1 MKTNYSPSVNI
12 IRDAQK
18 GLEYIVTENA
28 ENSAIKILNDF
39 NKGFHSF
46 SIIGSYGTG
55 KSSFLWAFQQ
65 TLTKQANL
73 FELKLPQ
80 GIKKVEVVNI
90 VGDYNSLIE
99 SFNQEFSIKSDFTSN
114 QNLFDAIYQHYK
126 GVGENGLLLIQI
138 DEFGKFLEFAA
149 NNNPEK
155 EMYFIQQ
162 LAEFVNDPSRNII
175 LLTTLHQGL
184 DTYAS
189 NLTDGQKNEWRKVR
203 GRLQEVTFNE
213 PVEQLLTLASNH
225 FVEQLGETK
234 ESDYSKSLVQLQEN
248 KHIFSTKGN
257 YFSGLKNSLFP
268 LDIFSAYILT
278 LSLQR
283 YGQNERSLFSFLQ
296 ASDSLGLNDSK
307 RKNAHFS
314 ISSVYDYLLSNF
326 YQLLTTRAVA
336 DFSKWSSIRDS
347 IQRIEII
354 DNINTPLAEDLLK
367 TIGLLSIFSSKGA
380 KIDEVFIVNY
390 LSNKFEVK
398 DIRDTIELLEKH
410 KVIRYFKFN
419 FSYKLFEGTDL
430 DIEGELARV
439 ENQVP
444 EVVDLVNKLETYFE
458 FPIVTAKAN
467 SYKTGT
473 PRLFEYKLSDT
484 PISEVPKG
492 EIDGFINL
500 IFNTKLN
507 AKQVKELT
515 KDETNAI
522 VYGVFKNTDKISS
535 ALFEI
540 EKTKQVL
547 KNIDDAGDRVAINE
561 LQKILKSNQILLN
574 HYVLDTLYN
583 QNDVEWI
590 YNGKKLNLKNKKE
603 LNKQLSIICDAIY
616 SETPIIKNELFN
628 KHKPSGVISGARKS
642 YFDALTTNFDK
653 EDLDFDSNKFP
664 PEKTIYYTLLQKN
677 GIHVKTKL
685 GYTLTKPDK
694 NSDIYNIWEVCE
706 VFLSSAKDEPKR
718 ITELINT
725 LTTAPYKLKQG
736 VIDFWVPTFLFL
748 RRGDYALYS
757 EGKFKPYINKQELYL
772 ITRTPQLYTVKS
784 FELNDLRLSF
794 FNKYREL
801 LRQENSNNLNLD
813 SFIESIRP
821 ILLTFRDLIPYEQKT
836 NRISVEAIELRKTI
850 QLAQDPEK
858 VFFVEFPKAL
868 GFSPSDLL
876 NSNEKFDDYIY
887 KFQMTLDEVKNSYSE
902 LLNRF
907 EKFIVF
913 EIIGRKCEFETYKN
927 QLSKR
932 FTALKEHQLLSNQQT
947 FIQRVNSPMN
957 DRDSWLASIAQALIG
972 KPLTSI
978 DDKDENTLKD
988 NLKHIVSELDN
999 LSELEK
1005 INFDSDKE
1013 EVFKLDFTTKK
1024 MGLVPHMVRIPKSKI
1039 EKVKK
1044 NIEKIE
1050 KELGTDK
1057 QMRIAILA
1065 KLLKQEL
1072 DNE

>member
-65 TLTKQANL
+65 TLTKQADL
-73 FELKLPQ
+73 FDLKLPN
-80 GIKKVEVVNI
+80 GINKVDVVNL

-99 SFNQEFSIKSDFTSN
+99 SFNQEFLIERDFSSN
-114 QNLFDAIYQHYK
+114 QKLFDAIFQRYTK
-126 GVGENGLLLIQI
+126 LGKDGLLLIQI

-189 NLTDGQKNEWRKVR
+189 KLTDGQKNEWRKVR
-203 GRLQEVTFNE
+203 GRLQEITFNE

-225 FVEQLGETK
+225 FIEQLGETN
-234 ESDYSKSLVQLQEN
+234 ETEYSKALVSLQQN
-248 KHIFSTKGN
+248 KHIFSTKGD
-257 YFSGLKNSLFP
+257 YFAGLKNSLFP
-268 LDIFSAYILT
+268 LDIFSAFVLT

-296 ASDSLGLNDSK
+296 ASDDLGLNDSK
-307 RKNAHFS
+307 RKNTHFS

-326 YQLLTTRAVA
+326 YQLLTTRAVS

-354 DNINTPLAEDLLK
+354 ENINIPVAEDLLK

-380 KIDEVFIVNY
+380 KVDEEFIVNY
-390 LSNKFEVK
+390 LSNKFEIKV
-398 DIRDTIELLEKH
+398 IRETIEILEKH

-439 ENQVP
+439 ENQVN
-444 EVVDLVNKLETYFE
+444 EVVDLVPKLETYFE

-467 SYKTGT
+467 SYRTGT
-473 PRLFEYKLSDT
+473 PRLFEYKLSDS
-484 PISEVPKG
+484 PFSEAPKG

-500 IFNTKLN
+500 IFNTKLT
-507 AKQVKELT
+507 AKKIKELT
-515 KDETNAI
+515 KDETNAT
-522 VYGVFKNTDKISS
+522 VYGFFKNTDKISS

-540 EKTKQVL
+540 EKTNQVL
-547 KNIDDAGDRVAINE
+547 KNIEDDGDRVAINE
-561 LQKILKSNQILLN
+561 LQKILRSNKILLN

-603 LNKQLSIICDAIY
+603 LNKQLSVICDTVY
-616 SETPIIKNELFN
+616 HKTPIIKNELFN
-628 KHKPSGVISGARKS
+628 KHKPSGAISSARKN

-653 EDLDFDSNKFP
+653 EELGFESTKFP
-664 PEKTIYYTLLQKN
+664 PEKTIYYTLLHKN
-677 GIHVKTKL
+677 GIHVKTNS
-685 GYTLTKPDK
+685 GYTLTKPND
-694 NSDIYNIWEVCE
+694 NADLFNIWEVCE
-706 VFLSSAKDEPKR
+706 SFLSSAKNEPKK
-718 ITELINT
+718 ITALIEI
-725 LTTAPYKLKQG
+725 LTSAPYKVKQG
-736 VIDFWVPTFLFL
+736 VIDFWLPTFLFL

-772 ITRTPQLYTVKS
+772 ITRTPELYTVKS

-801 LRQENSNNLNLD
+801 LRQEDSENLNIE

-821 ILLTFRDLIPYEQKT
+821 ILLTFKGLIPYSQKT
-836 NRISVEAIELRKTI
+836 NRISQEAIDLRKAI
-850 QLAQDPEK
+850 QFAQDPEK
-858 VFFVEFPKAL
+858 VFFDEFPKAL
-868 GFSPSDLL
+868 GFNAADLL
-876 NSNEKFDDYIY
+876 KFNNHFDDYIF
-887 KFQMTLDEVKNSYSE
+887 KFQTTLDEIKNSYNE

-907 EKFIVF
+907 EEFIVS
-913 EIIGRKCEFETYKN
+913 EIIGRKCDFETYKKE
-927 QLSKR
+927 LSKR
-932 FTALKEHQLLSNQQT
+932 FTALKEHQLLAKQKT
-947 FIQRVNSPMN
+947 FIQRVNSPLN

-972 KPLTSI
+972 KPLTAI
-978 DDKDENTLKD
+978 EDKDENTLKD
-988 NLKHIVSELDN
+988 SLKHLVKELDN
-999 LSELEK
+999 ISELESL
-1005 INFDSDKE
+1005 NFDSKKE
-1013 EVFKLDFTTKK
+1013 DVFKLDFTTKQK
-1024 MGLVPHMVRIPKSKI
+1024 GLIPHVVRVPKSKI
-1039 EKVKK
+1039 EKVQK
-1044 NIEKIE
+1044 NIDKIE
-1050 KELGTDK
+1050 KELGDDK

-1072 DNE
+1072 ENE

>member
-1 MKTNYSPSVNI
+1 
-12 IRDAQK
+12 
-18 GLEYIVTENA
+18 
-28 ENSAIKILNDF
+28 
-39 NKGFHSF
+39 
-46 SIIGSYGTG
+46 
-55 KSSFLWAFQQ
+55 
-65 TLTKQANL
+65 
-73 FELKLPQ
+73 
-80 GIKKVEVVNI
+80 
-90 VGDYNSLIE
+90 
-99 SFNQEFSIKSDFTSN
+99 
-114 QNLFDAIYQHYK
+114 
-126 GVGENGLLLIQI
+126 
-138 DEFGKFLEFAA
+138 
-149 NNNPEK
+149 
-155 EMYFIQQ
+155 
-162 LAEFVNDPSRNII
+162 
-175 LLTTLHQGL
+175 
-184 DTYAS
+184 
-189 NLTDGQKNEWRKVR
+189 
-203 GRLQEVTFNE
+203 
-213 PVEQLLTLASNH
+213 
-225 FVEQLGETK
+225 
-234 ESDYSKSLVQLQEN
+234 
-248 KHIFSTKGN
+248 
-257 YFSGLKNSLFP
+257 
-268 LDIFSAYILT
+268 
-278 LSLQR
+278 
-283 YGQNERSLFSFLQ
+283 
-296 ASDSLGLNDSK
+296 
-307 RKNAHFS
+307 
-314 ISSVYDYLLSNF
+314 
-326 YQLLTTRAVA
+326 
-336 DFSKWSSIRDS
+336 
-347 IQRIEII
+347 
-354 DNINTPLAEDLLK
+354 
-367 TIGLLSIFSSKGA
+367 
-380 KIDEVFIVNY
+380 
-390 LSNKFEVK
+390 
-398 DIRDTIELLEKH
+398 
-410 KVIRYFKFN
+410 
-419 FSYKLFEGTDL
+419 
-430 DIEGELARV
+430 
-439 ENQVP
+439 
-444 EVVDLVNKLETYFE
+444 
-458 FPIVTAKAN
+458 
-467 SYKTGT
+467 
-473 PRLFEYKLSDT
+473 
-484 PISEVPKG
+484 
-492 EIDGFINL
+492 
-500 IFNTKLN
+500 
-507 AKQVKELT
+507 
-515 KDETNAI
+515 
-522 VYGVFKNTDKISS
+522 
-535 ALFEI
+535 
-540 EKTKQVL
+540 
-547 KNIDDAGDRVAINE
+547 
-561 LQKILKSNQILLN
+561 
-574 HYVLDTLYN
+574 
-583 QNDVEWI
+583 
-590 YNGKKLNLKNKKE
+590 
-603 LNKQLSIICDAIY
+603 
-616 SETPIIKNELFN
+616 
-628 KHKPSGVISGARKS
+628 
-642 YFDALTTNFDK
+642 
-653 EDLDFDSNKFP
+653 
-664 PEKTIYYTLLQKN
+664 
-677 GIHVKTKL
+677 
-685 GYTLTKPDK
+685 
-694 NSDIYNIWEVCE
+694 
-706 VFLSSAKDEPKR
+706 LSSAKDEPKR